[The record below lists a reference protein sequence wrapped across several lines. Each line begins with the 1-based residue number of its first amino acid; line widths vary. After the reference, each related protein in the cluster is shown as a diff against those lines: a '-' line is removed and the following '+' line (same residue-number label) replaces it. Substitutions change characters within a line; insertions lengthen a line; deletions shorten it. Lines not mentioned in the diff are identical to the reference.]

1 MRKYQVQAT
10 SSSPYINL
18 DPDEMFF
25 EIRGESYPENCW
37 AFYSPMF
44 DWFREFLDGVN
55 KTPVEIDMEIIYFNS
70 SSSKTFMDF
79 FDMLDE
85 HASAGRSIVVNWRYH
100 EENESAM
107 ECGEEFME
115 DVDGIRFNLVEYGDT
130 VAA

>member
-10 SSSPYINL
+10 SSSPYINF

-44 DWFREFLDGVN
+44 DWFREFLGGVT